1 MIQIN
6 PIVANNIYKK
16 DCIRQHTPPPLCE
29 KPCSDVVSFSGKN
42 KKDLLELPEK
52 EVIKKINESINAKNF
67 LGEGIDAKVY
77 KIPDTKYCVRLI
89 KEQSDNTDIH
99 AFFSLMS
106 KIANGKEEKCKDLA
120 KSLSFNLT
128 EQDRINHVVAKL
140 SDGGSVMKFI
150 EGDNCFKYENKKELC
165 YLPLESYQK
174 LYKQVVHAK
183 NHNMIF
189 DCAGGNII
197 YNPETQSLTAIDFY
211 EMDKDYP
218 ENVKPLSF
226 IFSALSPQ
234 EQDINSLK
242 HLTGLLLLTGLNDFE
257 PNKKLSSL
265 NFQDYDFNDLL
276 YRFECKYESDM
287 PSQYNLLKTAIVDAQ
302 CLKLKQASG
311 NDVTADLNGKLKYCK
326 ALINQLFL
334 DNKNNL
340 KGNYLY
346 FYSNPF

>member
-16 DCIRQHTPPPLCE
+16 DCTRQHSSPLLSA
-29 KPCSDVVSFSGKN
+29 KTCSDVVSFSGKN

-77 KIPDTKYCVRLI
+77 KIPDTKYCVRII
-89 KEQSDNTDIH
+89 KEQTDNTDIQS
-99 AFFSLMS
+99 FFNFIE
-106 KIANGKEEKCKDLA
+106 KIENEKEEKCQDWA
-120 KSLSFNLT
+120 KSLSFNLS

-140 SDGGSVMKFI
+140 SDGGTVMKFI
-150 EGDNCFKYENKKELC
+150 EGENCFKYNNDKELC

-189 DCAGGNII
+189 DCARGNII
-197 YNPETQSLTAIDFY
+197 YNPENQSLTAIDFY

-276 YRFECKYESDM
+276 YRFECKYENDM

-302 CLKLKQASG
+302 CLKLKEVAG
-311 NDVTADLNGKLKYCK
+311 NDVAVNLNGKLKYCK

-340 KGNYLY
+340 NGNYLH